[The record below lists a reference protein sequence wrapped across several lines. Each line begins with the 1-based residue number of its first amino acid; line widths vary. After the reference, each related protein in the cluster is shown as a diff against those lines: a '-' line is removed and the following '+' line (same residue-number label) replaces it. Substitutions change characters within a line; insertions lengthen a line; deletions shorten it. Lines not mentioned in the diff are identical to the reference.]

1 MAIIRP
7 MEKLSETAILNALS
21 HYDFGTEKPAYRP
34 LGSGQINDT
43 LLIQGKEKRYLLQ
56 RINTFVFKD
65 PEGLMDNIARVTAHI
80 KKKVEARHGDVS
92 REILT
97 VFPAKDGALYYQ
109 DEEGNAFRA
118 LHFIEGASTYD
129 AVKDPALFYEAGK
142 AFGRFQSDLSDF
154 PAESLIETIPH
165 FHDTPARYQAFLK
178 AMEENKAGRKASI
191 LPFLE
196 ELIAHKEIAERLADL
211 VKQGKMPLRVTHNDT
226 KLNNVMIDDATHQG
240 LAPIDL
246 DTVMP
251 GLAAFDFGD
260 AVRYGANTAAEDEPD
275 LTKVGVDIPLFQ
287 AFAKGFVKGTDGRL
301 TDIEMDHLVDGAE
314 TMAYELCLRFITD
327 YLDGDLYFKTTHP
340 EHNLERAKCQFA
352 LYQAFVKEEE
362 ALRLAIKEMRK

>member
-1 MAIIRP
+1 
-7 MEKLSETAILNALS
+7 
-21 HYDFGTEKPAYRP
+21 
-34 LGSGQINDT
+34 
-43 LLIQGKEKRYLLQ
+43 
-56 RINTFVFKD
+56 
-65 PEGLMDNIARVTAHI
+65 
-80 KKKVEARHGDVS
+80 
-92 REILT
+92 
-97 VFPAKDGALYYQ
+97 
-109 DEEGNAFRA
+109 
-118 LHFIEGASTYD
+118 
-129 AVKDPALFYEAGK
+129 
-142 AFGRFQSDLSDF
+142 
-154 PAESLIETIPH
+154 
-165 FHDTPARYQAFLK
+165 
-178 AMEENKAGRKASI
+178 
-191 LPFLE
+191 
-196 ELIAHKEIAERLADL
+196 
-211 VKQGKMPLRVTHNDT
+211 KMPLRVTHNDT

-275 LTKVGVDIPLFQ
+275 ITKVGVDIPLFQ
-287 AFAKGFVKGTDGRL
+287 AFAKGFVEGTDGRL

-340 EHNLERAKCQFA
+340 AHNLERAKCQFA